1 MNKNIRVSSNKSFGI
16 VFFIFFIAV
25 SFYPLINYEEIK
37 LWALILSLIFLI
49 LGLIDSSILT
59 PLNLLWFKF
68 GIFLGKVIS
77 PFIMGLVFFIVV
89 IPTGLLMK
97 LFKKDLLRLK
107 KSDKQSYWIE
117 RKSKSRMKDQF

>member
-89 IPTGLLMK
+89 TPIGLLMK